1 VIDNIVWWNL
11 IPAFL
16 LFLALG
22 GFILYSLRS
31 SAEQLKRSR
40 QTIDEAEQRI
50 LQQPEKVKPVWD
62 LARATLEAYFNRN
75 LSQITFIFWLSVLV
89 LIVGFGMVIWGVS
102 QSFKNPETLTPAAIT
117 SAVGVITEFI
127 GATFLFIYRSAIKQ
141 ATDYLRTLE
150 RINSAGMAMQILDT
164 MPDETSSSDLKSETK
179 AIIIQLLV
187 RQAYNL
193 EVKETAENL
202 DLKK

>member
-1 VIDNIVWWNL
+1 MDNIVWWNL

-16 LFLALG
+16 LFLITG

-75 LSQITFIFWLSVLV
+75 LTQITFIFWLSVLV
-89 LIVGFGMVIWGVS
+89 LVVGFAIVIWGIS
-102 QSFKNPETLTPAAIT
+102 QAIRNPDTLMPAAIA

-127 GATFLFIYRSAIKQ
+127 GATFLFIYRSAIQQ
-141 ATDYLRTLE
+141 ATNHLKTLE

-179 AIIIQLLV
+179 AIIIQILV
-187 RQAYNL
+187 QQAHKLEDKEIVGNL
-193 EVKETAENL
+193 EVK
-202 DLKK
+202 K